1 MAINRKEFT
10 RKPNASSGFL
20 YRWKPETDIIKK
32 TKSVIINEVGCDATP
47 SSQGIDNNVTYVY
60 ELVNNNG
67 VLSRIA
73 YVACD
78 YVE

>member
-1 MAINRKEFT
+1 MGLKRKEFT
-10 RKPNASSGFL
+10 RKPSAGGQL
-20 YRWKPETDIIKK
+20 YRWKPETSITKK
-32 TKSVIINEVGCDATP
+32 GRTDRVAEVGCSATP
-47 SSQGIDNNVTYVY
+47 SSQGFDNDVTFVYNV
-60 ELVNNNG
+60 VNNNG

>member
-1 MAINRKEFT
+1 MGLNRKEFT
-10 RKPNASSGFL
+10 RKPHTGGQL
-20 YRWKPETDIIKK
+20 YRWKPETDVIKK
-32 TKSVIINEVGCDATP
+32 GKTAVPKKVGCDATP
-47 SSQGIDNNVTYVY
+47 SSQGIDNDVTYVY
-60 ELVNNNG
+60 ETVNNNG

>member
-1 MAINRKEFT
+1 MGIRRDSFV
-10 RKPNASSGFL
+10 RKPTSNGFI
-20 YRWKPETDIIKK
+20 YRWKPEDELKK
-32 TKSVIINEVGCDATP
+32 KVRKNPPPKVGCDATP
-47 SSQGIDNNVTYVY
+47 SSQGEDYIVTFVY
-60 ELVNNNG
+60 ETVNNNG